1 MVQDDQMKDEIR
13 KRIDKEYQT
22 KIRDALNK
30 ARAKRLEM
38 KEEKMRLWKER
49 SKMVNLIKEMDNLK
63 LKTFDGEWNEHDLMD
78 EWMIEI
84 LVSGL
89 VDYYEE
95 MVNVEGRKEA
105 IEKMIVD

>member
-49 SKMVNLIKEMDNLK
+49 SKMMNLIKEMDSLK
-63 LKTFDGEWNEHDLMD
+63 LETFDGEWNEHDLIV
-78 EWMIEI
+78 EWMLEI